1 MGKKEIK
8 TVNVPRRVT
17 LLLLILVSAMMIAFI
32 VILSGRAVFR
42 EPITPARMLGVIINY
57 ESTGQ
62 ARANLLASLA
72 PVIANALFFMPWGAL
87 AFLAFDAPN
96 RRRLRTYAFVVA
108 VGVTFALA
116 LSVWQITLPTRVT
129 GWIDTIWNAVG
140 ALAGALVGH
149 LRKSVRIRFE

>member
-1 MGKKEIK
+1 MGKKEIR
-8 TVNVPRRVT
+8 TVSVSRRVT
-17 LLLLILVSAMMIAFI
+17 LLLLLLVSAMMIAFI

-57 ESTGQ
+57 DRTGQ

-96 RRRLRTYAFVVA
+96 RRKRMTYALVVV
-108 VGVTFALA
+108 VGVTFALGQ
-116 LSVWQITLPTRVT
+116 VTLPTRVT